1 MAVINRMADF
11 AGDMAAW
18 RRDLHGIPELDF
30 DLFETAAY
38 VAARL
43 REIGV
48 DEIHEGIARTGIVG
62 IIRGRGAGRV
72 IGLRAD
78 MDALPI
84 AEVRDL
90 PYRSRHAGRMHACG
104 HDGHMAILLGAARYL
119 AETRNFAGS
128 VALIF
133 QPSEEMS
140 GGARVMCSEGLMAR
154 FGIESV
160 FALHNKPGMAL
171 GRIGTRVGPVMA
183 AADQFE
189 ILVRGRGAHAGYP
202 HQGIDPMEVAVGIV
216 QALYSI
222 PARRVDPLV
231 PVVVSPTVLQAG
243 TISNVIAQTALLAG
257 TVRSL
262 DETLR
267 RRVGAEIAEVVEAV
281 AAAAGAQADLRYE
294 YDYPVTVNH
303 AAETALAL
311 RAAAAVVGA
320 DNVDGAM
327 APEMVAEDF
336 AFMLQERPGAYVL
349 LGTGP
354 GAGLHHPEF
363 DYNDEASPIG
373 ASYFAR
379 LVETAMPLA

>member
-140 GGARVMCSEGLMAR
+140 GGARVMCAEGLMAR

-216 QALYSI
+216 QALYSS

>member
-140 GGARVMCSEGLMAR
+140 GGARVMCAEGLMAR

-171 GRIGTRVGPVMA
+171 GRIGTRVGPVMW
-183 AADQFE
+183 
-189 ILVRGRGAHAGYP
+189 RPSTRT
-202 HQGIDPMEVAVGIV
+202 
-216 QALYSI
+216 
-222 PARRVDPLV
+222 PLEE
-231 PVVVSPTVLQAG
+231 P
-243 TISNVIAQTALLAG
+243 
-257 TVRSL
+257 RSS
-262 DETLR
+262 TMAPSSSTR
-267 RRVGAEIAEVVEAV
+267 RRACCRDTD
-281 AAAAGAQADLRYE
+281 ADASL
-294 YDYPVTVNH
+294 
-303 AAETALAL
+303 
-311 RAAAAVVGA
+311 
-320 DNVDGAM
+320 M
-327 APEMVAEDF
+327 SQSAPRPMVK
-336 AFMLQERPGAYVL
+336 
-349 LGTGP
+349 
-354 GAGLHHPEF
+354 
-363 DYNDEASPIG
+363 
-373 ASYFAR
+373 
-379 LVETAMPLA
+379 

>member
-140 GGARVMCSEGLMAR
+140 GGARVMCAEGLMAR
-154 FGIESV
+154 CGIESV

>member
-1 MAVINRMADF
+1 
-11 AGDMAAW
+11 
-18 RRDLHGIPELDF
+18 
-30 DLFETAAY
+30 
-38 VAARL
+38 
-43 REIGV
+43 
-48 DEIHEGIARTGIVG
+48 
-62 IIRGRGAGRV
+62 
-72 IGLRAD
+72 
-78 MDALPI
+78 
-84 AEVRDL
+84 
-90 PYRSRHAGRMHACG
+90 
-104 HDGHMAILLGAARYL
+104 MAILLGAARYL

-140 GGARVMCSEGLMAR
+140 GGARVMCAEGLMAR

>member
-140 GGARVMCSEGLMAR
+140 GGARVMCAEGLMAR

-379 LVETAMPLA
+379 LVETTMPLA

>member
-140 GGARVMCSEGLMAR
+140 GGARVMCAEGLMAR

-267 RRVGAEIAEVVEAV
+267 RRVGGDRGGRRGGRGGGGG
-281 AAAAGAQADLRYE
+281 AGGS
-294 YDYPVTVNH
+294 
-303 AAETALAL
+303 AL
-311 RAAAAVVGA
+311 RIRLSGDGEPRGRDRARPARGGGGGRGGQCRRSHGA
-320 DNVDGAM
+320 RDGRRRFRLHASGTPRRLCPSRNGSGRGL
-327 APEMVAEDF
+327 ASSRIR
-336 AFMLQERPGAYVL
+336 LQ
-349 LGTGP
+349 
-354 GAGLHHPEF
+354 
-363 DYNDEASPIG
+363 
-373 ASYFAR
+373 
-379 LVETAMPLA
+379 

>member
-1 MAVINRMADF
+1 
-11 AGDMAAW
+11 
-18 RRDLHGIPELDF
+18 
-30 DLFETAAY
+30 
-38 VAARL
+38 
-43 REIGV
+43 
-48 DEIHEGIARTGIVG
+48 
-62 IIRGRGAGRV
+62 
-72 IGLRAD
+72 
-78 MDALPI
+78 
-84 AEVRDL
+84 
-90 PYRSRHAGRMHACG
+90 
-104 HDGHMAILLGAARYL
+104 
-119 AETRNFAGS
+119 
-128 VALIF
+128 
-133 QPSEEMS
+133 
-140 GGARVMCSEGLMAR
+140 MAR

>member
-1 MAVINRMADF
+1 MAVINRVAGF

-18 RRDLHGIPELDF
+18 RRDLHDIPELDF
-30 DLFETAAY
+30 DLPETAAY

-48 DEIHEGIARTGIVG
+48 DEIHEGIAQTGIVG
-62 IIRGRGAGRV
+62 IIRGRGDGPV
-72 IGLRAD
+72 VGLRAD

-84 AEVRDL
+84 AEARDL
-90 PYRSRHAGRMHACG
+90 PYRSRHPGRMHACG
-104 HDGHMAILLGAARYL
+104 HDGHMTILLGAARYL

-140 GGARVMCSEGLMAR
+140 GGARVMCAEGLMDR
-154 FGIESV
+154 FDIGRV

-171 GRIGTRVGPVMA
+171 GRIGTRTGPVMA

-189 ILVRGRGAHAGYP
+189 IVVRGRGAHAAYP
-202 HQGIDPMEVAVGIV
+202 HEGVDPMLVAIQIV

-222 PARRVDPLV
+222 PSRRVDPLAA
-231 PVVVSPTVLQAG
+231 VVVSPTVLRAG
-243 TISNVIAQTALLAG
+243 AISNVIAQTALLAG
-257 TVRSL
+257 TVRTL
-262 DETLR
+262 DDALR
-267 RRVGAEIAEVVEAV
+267 RQIGARIAEIV
-281 AAAAGAQADLRYE
+281 AAIAAAHGATADLRYD

-311 RAAAAVVGA
+311 RAAEDVVGA
-320 DNVDGAM
+320 DMVDGT
-327 APEMVAEDF
+327 APAEMGTEDF
-336 AFMLQERPGAYVL
+336 AYMLRERPGAYVF

-354 GAGLHHPEF
+354 GAGLHHPDY
-363 DYNDEASPIG
+363 DYNDDASAIG

-379 LVETAMPLA
+379 LVETAIPLA

>member
-140 GGARVMCSEGLMAR
+140 GGARVMCAEGLMAR
-154 FGIESV
+154 FGIERV

-202 HQGIDPMEVAVGIV
+202 HEGIDPMEVAVGIV

-311 RAAAAVVGA
+311 RAAAAVVGV

>member
-160 FALHNKPGMAL
+160 FALHNKPGMSL

-202 HQGIDPMEVAVGIV
+202 HEGIDPMEVAVGIV

>member
-140 GGARVMCSEGLMAR
+140 GGARVMCAEGLMAR

-363 DYNDEASPIG
+363 NYNDEASPIG

>member
-140 GGARVMCSEGLMAR
+140 GGARVMCAEGLMAR